1 MKKILFAILI
11 IVTLVSLNSKQASGQ
26 QIPFQSELNARTEEM
41 NRLSA
46 EKRRAGASIA
56 ALDPVRLRS
65 EDAFKRGNV
74 PQLLEILGEGIA
86 LLQGKPWDEKQKFVA
101 SLTLEPDR
109 LVVEPNQDIQVSL
122 ARMFPT
128 GIDKTL
134 TASPTVTL
142 EIIPA
147 TAEPQIG
154 ENAAPQMRP
163 VVIAKRLS
171 IAETATNAGRRVQL
185 ADGVYWVLAT
195 IEVGSQKIA
204 EIRKPIYAIS
214 DFSGELAQLSG
225 MIAAIK
231 SSNDPKV
238 KAVANL
244 VTTPE
249 YQLQRL
255 ATLNRSRGEY
265 NINPFS
271 ELDRI
276 ESVLEGLAKGENPLA
291 VERGEIERAYLASDG
306 KLIPYRIY
314 VPISYDGSAARP
326 LVILLHG
333 ALGNERSYFSGLYD
347 PTIIKGEAERRG
359 YIFAA
364 PNGRGTYVGP
374 GEQDVLDVIKAV
386 SRDYKVDASR
396 LYLTGHSLGGFA
408 TWWVASNKPELFAAI
423 APVSGAGPSQ
433 ADQLA
438 AMVAKLKGVQA
449 LVIHG
454 ARDQI
459 VTPDRARSLV
469 AAAQK
474 AGVVVNYVEVPEADH
489 LTVVAG
495 TFPAVMDFFEKH
507 TKQTGV
513 K

>member
-1 MKKILFAILI
+1 MKKILLAILI
-11 IVTLVSLNSKQASGQ
+11 IVTLVSLNSKRASGQ
-26 QIPFQSELNARTEEM
+26 QIPFQSEISARTEEM

-46 EKRRAGASIA
+46 EKRRAGMSLA
-56 ALDPVRLRS
+56 ALDPIRLRS

-86 LLQGKPWDEKQKFVA
+86 LLQGKAWDEKQKFVA

-128 GIDKTL
+128 AINKTL

-142 EIIPA
+142 EIVA
-147 TAEPQIG
+147 ASAEPQVG
-154 ENAAPQMRP
+154 EDAAPTIRP
-163 VVIAKRLS
+163 VVIARRLA
-171 IAETATNAGRRVQL
+171 IAEAVTNAGRRVQL
-185 ADGVYWVLAT
+185 PDGIFWLVAT
-195 IEVGSQKIA
+195 IEIGNQKIA
-204 EIRKPIYAIS
+204 EVRKPIYAIS
-214 DFSGELAQLSG
+214 DFSGSLAQLSG
-225 MIAAIK
+225 LVAAIK

-238 KAVANL
+238 KAVAHL

-255 ATLNRSRGEY
+255 APLIKSRGEY
-265 NINPFS
+265 NINPFT

-291 VERGEIERAYLASDG
+291 TERGEIERAYLASDG
-306 KLIPYRIY
+306 KLIPYRAY

-326 LVILLHG
+326 LAVLLHG

-347 PTIIKGEAERRG
+347 PSIIKGEAERRG

-364 PNGRGTYVGP
+364 PNGRGAYFGP
-374 GEQDVLDVIKAV
+374 GEQDVFEVIKAV
-386 SRDYKVDASR
+386 SRDYKVDANR
-396 LYLTGHSLGGFA
+396 VYLTGHSLGGFA
-408 TWWVASNKPELFAAI
+408 TWWVASNKPDLFAAI
-423 APVSGAGPSQ
+423 APVSGAGPQQ

-438 AMVAKLKGVQA
+438 ALVAKLKGVQA

-459 VTPDRARSLV
+459 VTPDRARSMV

-507 TKQTGV
+507 SKQAGV